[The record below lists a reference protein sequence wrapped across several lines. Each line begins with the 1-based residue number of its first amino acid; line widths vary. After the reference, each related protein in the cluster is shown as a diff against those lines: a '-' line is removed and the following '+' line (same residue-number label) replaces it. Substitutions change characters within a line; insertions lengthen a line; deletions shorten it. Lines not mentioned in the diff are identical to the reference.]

1 MLSGRIMS
9 DLVADR
15 IERALKRIEVA
26 AAAQSQ
32 VRTKLENRNATLR
45 TRIESALVDLDALIA
60 RERELEAQLA
70 GDDENAADEEQG

>member
-32 VRTKLENRNATLR
+32 ARAQLETRNAMLR
-45 TRIESALVDLDALIA
+45 ARIESALVDLDALIA

-70 GDDENAADEEQG
+70 GDDTDTAEEEQS

>member
-1 MLSGRIMS
+1 MS

-32 VRTKLENRNATLR
+32 VRTKLETRNATLR

-70 GDDENAADEEQG
+70 GDEENAADEEQG